1 MSNTFNQNKNTSIIF
16 KSNLDSNKSHKIGNS
31 SRLDTSISNYKGHT
45 NNESIKDYVKSQ
57 MEKFDKLKE
66 SCLNSKILPKV
77 DLTKNKIQP
86 TQIKENIQ
94 YSIESTGSVKENNSN
109 NNILKCE
116 NSCLDDSNLLSR
128 DNNFIFLKG
137 NANKSVECLDQS
149 QTAVNN
155 LSKEYKLSTLS
166 NALTISNFN
175 LYNFK
180 ELIDNEETK
189 NAVMNYKNNSKKD
202 FKMDKLNNFT
212 LKIESVSFSLDK
224 NFDNKVKLINSD
236 GKVENIFQWKKINI
250 LDSNRHNE
258 EEIVNW
264 FLNSYT

>member
-1 MSNTFNQNKNTSIIF
+1 M
-16 KSNLDSNKSHKIGNS
+16 
-31 SRLDTSISNYKGHT
+31 
-45 NNESIKDYVKSQ
+45 
-57 MEKFDKLKE
+57 
-66 SCLNSKILPKV
+66 
-77 DLTKNKIQP
+77 
-86 TQIKENIQ
+86 
-94 YSIESTGSVKENNSN
+94 
-109 NNILKCE
+109 
-116 NSCLDDSNLLSR
+116 
-128 DNNFIFLKG
+128 
-137 NANKSVECLDQS
+137 
-149 QTAVNN
+149 
-155 LSKEYKLSTLS
+155 
-166 NALTISNFN
+166 TISNFN